1 MLKLKNGY
9 WTLRGRK
16 YSELNAMGKLVF
28 NLLISDKKI
37 ELIALCNQNN
47 KLSLRNLKNQ
57 NYEFRRLHTGN
68 V

>member
-9 WTLRGRK
+9 WTLKSKK
-16 YSELNAMGKLVF
+16 YQDLNATGKLIF
-28 NLLISDKKI
+28 DLLISDKKS
-37 ELIALCNQNN
+37 ELITLCNPKK

-68 V
+68 I